1 MSMLE
6 SLFENWDELRQ
17 MLEEKPED
25 EQEAIKDHFNR
36 LIEDEDDLG
45 DQLFGDAD
53 DFESRIKFLD
63 DNN

>member
-45 DQLFGDAD
+45 D
-53 DFESRIKFLD
+53 
-63 DNN
+63 